1 MRYSLIE
8 EYNIQNGVSATVSLW
23 TQGCPIRC
31 KGCHNQHTWNF
42 DGGKE
47 WNDEA
52 LNELLFKLNKP
63 FLKDLAILGGEP
75 LAPQNIDDVISI
87 CKLIKMDYG
96 DKVNIFLWS
105 GYNINKLKDNEIWQ
119 YVDLIVSGPFILSKK
134 VEHNWYGSSNQKI
147 YCTSNRIID
156 FINEEAILVN
166 NKGEIINEK

>member
-8 EYNIQNGVSATVSLW
+8 EYNIQNGTTATVSLW

-47 WNDEA
+47 WNEDA
-52 LNELLFKLNKP
+52 MRDLLDKLEKP

-87 CKLIKMDYG
+87 CKFIKEQYK
-96 DKVNIFLWS
+96 DKVNIFIWS
-105 GYNINKLKDNEIWQ
+105 GYSFNKLQGNEIWK
-119 YVDLIVSGPFILSKK
+119 YADLIVVGPFVLSKK
-134 VEHNWYGSSNQKI
+134 VKHNWYGSSNQKI
-147 YCTSNRIID
+147 YCTSQRVID
-156 FINEEAILVN
+156 YIKEDAILVN
-166 NKGEIINEK
+166 NKGEKI